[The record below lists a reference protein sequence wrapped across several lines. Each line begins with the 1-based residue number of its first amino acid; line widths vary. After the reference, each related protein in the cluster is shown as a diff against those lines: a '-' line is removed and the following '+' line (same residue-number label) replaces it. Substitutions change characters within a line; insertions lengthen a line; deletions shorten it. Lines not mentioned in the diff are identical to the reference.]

1 MDRKKPT
8 IITIA
13 SIKGGVGKS
22 TSSIILS
29 TLLSQKY
36 KVLLIDMDTQ
46 ASTTSYY
53 FNAIVEQNK
62 FNIVSKNIYRVLKG
76 TLNINKAIATID
88 KNLDLI
94 PSYLSLHLFNKEAI
108 NFKELKLNEA
118 LNFLDIKYDYVIL
131 DTNPS
136 LDFTLTNALVVS
148 NSILIPMTAEKW
160 AVESLQILEFYIREL
175 KLKIPTF
182 IFITKFKRNNS
193 HKFLLEN
200 LQLKKNFLGFI
211 SEREDLNK
219 KIAEN
224 NIFDFKRDYMK
235 EYQSL
240 LDLLLEKTE
249 FKNEI

>member
-1 MDRKKPT
+1 MDRKKPK

-22 TSSIILS
+22 TSSIIFA
-29 TLLSQKY
+29 TLLSQKH

-46 ASTTSYY
+46 ASTTSYFY
-53 FNAIVEQNK
+53 GIFEQNN

-76 TLNINKAIATID
+76 TVSINKAIATID

-108 NFKELKLNEA
+108 SFKELKLNEA
-118 LNFLDIKYDYVIL
+118 LTFLKVRYDFIVL

-136 LDFTLTNALVVS
+136 LDFTLVNALVVS
-148 NSILIPMTAEKW
+148 DYILIPMTAEKW

-175 KLKIPTF
+175 KLKVPTF
-182 IFITKFKRNNS
+182 IFITKFKKNNS

-200 LQLKKNFLGFI
+200 LQSKNNFLGI
-211 SEREDLNK
+211 VSEREDLNK

-224 NIFDFKRDYMK
+224 NIFDLKKDYIK
-235 EYQSL
+235 EYQGVL
-240 LDLLLEKTE
+240 ELLLERTG